1 MLAGL
6 LAAKCAFEY
15 NNKQS
20 LCQDTRH
27 NNNCMQTSNARE
39 WVCERKRKKLL
50 TSQFQSNFS
59 TYSVPLTA
67 IQQKPTAQPL
77 LHYADRP
84 FGETLENTFI
94 VFAFS
99 CTYFFSNVQHFS
111 TITSNIRFIE
121 AATTSP

>member
-1 MLAGL
+1 MP
-6 LAAKCAFEY
+6 
-15 NNKQS
+15 
-20 LCQDTRH
+20 RH
-27 NNNCMQTSNARE
+27 KTQQQLHANFKRA
-39 WVCERKRKKLL
+39 WVGVRAEEKKLL

-77 LHYADRP
+77 PHYADRP

-99 CTYFFSNVQHFS
+99 CTYFFSNAQHFS

>member
-1 MLAGL
+1 MRA
-6 LAAKCAFEY
+6 E
-15 NNKQS
+15 
-20 LCQDTRH
+20 
-27 NNNCMQTSNARE
+27 E
-39 WVCERKRKKLL
+39 KKLL

-77 LHYADRP
+77 PHYADRP

-99 CTYFFSNVQHFS
+99 CTYFFSNAQHFS